1 MSVTAPP
8 KPKSDTLI
16 EDPAD
21 REALE
26 ALIEEARQRTRR
38 RRRRYAGVALLIAA
52 GIGSAVIVFG
62 GSGGPAAISPPT
74 DPPGALGGAQPSQ
87 ALRVRNGPL
96 TVIDGDGIVAVS
108 SRGDTHEL
116 FRCEDAPAPRFC
128 TIIEG
133 VTWSPT
139 GDKLLFSTTTI
150 STYSRFQG
158 MHVLDLASGKVRSAG
173 GEGFSPSWSRDGRI
187 ALVVWRNFPR
197 ELGAIQIRRI
207 VGSHVTDRWLDT
219 GTDGYDSSP
228 SWSPDGTRLVFA
240 TRLNGEW
247 TISIIN
253 ADGSHRRLL
262 ARHASWP
269 AWSPDG
275 RIIAYRAPC
284 GVKLITSSGRDA
296 TPDTG
301 SHCRSLRVRGIPY
314 WSPDGKWIAI
324 SKQDGPRAFLGGYAI
339 YVIRRDGSHGSYGL
353 ATSSSPL
360 GLGAPIAWQ
369 PIPKGQTRRSR

>member
-1 MSVTAPP
+1 MAPP
-8 KPKSDTLI
+8 KPTSATLI

-26 ALIEEARQRTRR
+26 ALIEEARQRARR
-38 RRRRYAGVALLIAA
+38 RRRKYAGAALLVAA
-52 GIGSAVIVFG
+52 GIGSAAIVFG
-62 GSGGPAAISPPT
+62 GSGGPAATSSLT
-74 DPPGALGGAQPSQ
+74 NAPGAPGGAHPPR

-96 TVIDGDGIVAVS
+96 TVIDNVSLVAVG
-108 SRGDTHEL
+108 SRGDTHQL
-116 FRCEDAPAPRFC
+116 FRCDEGPSPRYC

-133 VTWSPT
+133 VAWSPT
-139 GDKLLFSTTTI
+139 GDRLLFSTTTI
-150 STYSRFQG
+150 SSFSSFQG
-158 MHVLDLASGKVRSAG
+158 MHVLDIASGKVRSAG
-173 GEGFSPSWSRDGRI
+173 REGFSPSWSRDGRI

-207 VGSHVTDRWLDT
+207 VGSHVRDKWLDT

-228 SWSPDGTRLVFA
+228 SWSPDGTRLALA

-262 ARHASWP
+262 ARHASFP

-275 RIIAYRAPC
+275 KLIAYKTPC
-284 GVKLITSSGRDA
+284 GVKLITPSGRDA
-296 TPDTG
+296 TSETG
-301 SHCRSLRVRGIPY
+301 CHRFGLRNAPS

-324 SKQDGPRAFLGGYAI
+324 SRKDGPPTFSGGTGV
-339 YVIRRDGSHGSYGL
+339 YVVKRDGSHGSFRPAGSSGL
-353 ATSSSPL
+353 L
-360 GLGAPIAWQ
+360 GPGAPIAWQ
-369 PIPKGQTRRSR
+369 PIPKGQTRRSG

>member
-8 KPKSDTLI
+8 KPKSVTLI
-16 EDPAD
+16 DDPAD

-26 ALIEEARQRTRR
+26 ALIEEARQRARR
-38 RRRRYAGVALLIAA
+38 RRRRYAGVLLVSA
-52 GIGSAVIVFG
+52 GIGSAAIVFG
-62 GSGGPAAISPPT
+62 GSGGPAATSSLANA
-74 DPPGALGGAQPSQ
+74 PGAPGGAQAPRP

-96 TVIDGDGIVAVS
+96 TVIDGNGIVAVG
-108 SRGDTHEL
+108 SRGDRHEL
-116 FRCEDAPAPRFC
+116 FRCDEAPAPRFC
-128 TIIEG
+128 TIIG
-133 VTWSPT
+133 SIAWSPT
-139 GDKLLFSTTTI
+139 GDKLLFTTTTI
-150 STYSRFQG
+150 STFSRFQG

-197 ELGAIQIRRI
+197 ALGAIQIRRI

-262 ARHASWP
+262 ARHASFP

-275 RIIAYRAPC
+275 KLIAYKTPC

-301 SHCRSLRVRGIPY
+301 SRCHSLRVRGIPY

-324 SKQDGPRAFLGGYAI
+324 SRQDGPRAFLGGYGI

-369 PIPKGQTRRSR
+369 PIPKGQTRRSQ